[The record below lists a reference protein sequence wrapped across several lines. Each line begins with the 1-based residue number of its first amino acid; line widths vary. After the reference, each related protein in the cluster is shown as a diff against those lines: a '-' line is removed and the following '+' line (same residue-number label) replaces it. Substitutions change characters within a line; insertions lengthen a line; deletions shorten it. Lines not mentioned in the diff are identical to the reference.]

1 MNTVIEIS
9 KIIAIVWGITF
20 LLKCLLSYT
29 RAFSRKQGYVEKF
42 DEFSDEILNIGCLL
56 FILSIFI
63 LAVVSSIE

>member
-9 KIIAIVWGITF
+9 KIIAIVWGVTF
-20 LLKCLLSYT
+20 LLKCFLYPRT
-29 RAFSRKQGYVEKF
+29 FSRKQGYVEKF
-42 DEFSDEILNIGCLL
+42 DKFCDEILHIGCLL